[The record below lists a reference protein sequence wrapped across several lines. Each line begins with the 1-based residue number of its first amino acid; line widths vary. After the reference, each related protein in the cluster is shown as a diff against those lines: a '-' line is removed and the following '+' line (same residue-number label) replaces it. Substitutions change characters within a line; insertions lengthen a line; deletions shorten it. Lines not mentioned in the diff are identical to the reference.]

1 MNALIKIVELVDAA
15 KTFLFLLFI
24 GFFIAA
30 GMRIGQ
36 WVIPAPQEKV
46 QLLVCL
52 AEGSEL
58 VGNCKY
64 LDDFMESA
72 E

>member
-1 MNALIKIVELVDAA
+1 MNYLIKIVELVDAA
-15 KTFLFLLFI
+15 KNLLFLLSI
-24 GFFIAA
+24 GFVIAA

-36 WVIPAPQEKV
+36 WAISAPQEKV

-58 VGNCKY
+58 VGNCKH